1 MLYRL
6 FIVLFYTSN
15 HLQLHSSPLSP
26 PLALCHFSFTAL
38 LHRLTFYRNHPVV
51 ITAWLFILI
60 LPSVLSFYFYISTAF
75 LSVFYCN
82 SLIAINTS
90 FLFLISLC
98 LLTYTLHSS
107 TGSSFIT
114 TFWLLLL
121 PGSPFWPCLSF
132 QPLIQLFSALL
143 PQPSVFSGASI
154 LRNHLSSGSYWILS
168 YLTPFSTSS
177 LPHLNYPEIPVSSF
191 HSHLPHWLIFYANYP
206 VSFFL
211 TLPVACPLLSS
222 SVYLFQTHSPMGRLL
237 LDFFASLHS
246 FSLFPLSVISVHH
259 SSRLILP

>member
-60 LPSVLSFYFYISTAF
+60 LPSVLSFSFYISTAF

-98 LLTYTLHSS
+98 LLTYTLNSS

-143 PQPSVFSGASI
+143 PQPSVFFRRIHPQKSPL
-154 LRNHLSSGSYWILS
+154 LRLVLDSKLFNPVLHLQPSSPQLS
-168 YLTPFSTSS
+168 RNPR
-177 LPHLNYPEIPVSSF
+177 
-191 HSHLPHWLIFYANYP
+191 LIFP
-206 VSFFL
+206 FPPS
-211 TLPVACPLLSS
+211 PLAHLLCQLS
-222 SVYLFQTHSPMGRLL
+222 G
-237 LDFFASLHS
+237 
-246 FSLFPLSVISVHH
+246 
-259 SSRLILP
+259 